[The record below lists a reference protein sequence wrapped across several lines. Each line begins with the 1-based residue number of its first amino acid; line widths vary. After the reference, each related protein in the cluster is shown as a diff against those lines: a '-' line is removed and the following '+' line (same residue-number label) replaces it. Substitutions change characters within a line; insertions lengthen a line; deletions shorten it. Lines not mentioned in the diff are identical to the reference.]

1 MTRSLDAKVVFH
13 PIDFFVF
20 NGMKSKDLRN
30 LVILDSCKKSSALK
44 LIQDSIFNTIE
55 KGNYEWMTM
64 NVEIDGKFNF
74 K

>member
-1 MTRSLDAKVVFH
+1 
-13 PIDFFVF
+13 
-20 NGMKSKDLRN
+20 MKSKDLRN